1 MIKTFINGKEA
12 ELEKSCTLA
21 ELIESRGLV
30 LGRVVAEVN
39 GEILTRDTY
48 ASIIINEGDKIELI
62 NFVGGG

>member
-1 MIKTFINGKEA
+1 MIKTVINGKET
-12 ELEKSCTLA
+12 ELAGVCSLA

-39 GEILTRDTY
+39 GEILQRDTY
-48 ASIIINEGDKIELI
+48 SETMIAEGDKIELI

>member
-1 MIKTFINGKEA
+1 MIKTIINGRET
-12 ELEKSCTLA
+12 ELEKAYSLA

-39 GEILTRDTY
+39 GDILPRETY
-48 ASIIINEGDKIELI
+48 PETMIAEGDKIELI